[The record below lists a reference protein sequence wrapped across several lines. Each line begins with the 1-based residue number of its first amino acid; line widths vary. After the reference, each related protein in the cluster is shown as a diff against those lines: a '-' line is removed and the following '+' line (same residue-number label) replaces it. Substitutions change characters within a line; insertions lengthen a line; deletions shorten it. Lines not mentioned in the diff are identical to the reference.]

1 MAASN
6 SPKRKHKKDLG
17 AVPSAPPSFSRRGKS
32 WTLFTVKNCAFI
44 SASAASTCGNSEGHG
59 LAGVAEVSRGG
70 GRAGR
75 ATRANATLATAFNTL
90 PQSPSSDRCSHH
102 LVYTRD

>member
-1 MAASN
+1 MTDHGRQQLPETQTQEGPRRCPICAAFLQS
-6 SPKRKHKKDLG
+6 
-17 AVPSAPPSFSRRGKS
+17 SRKS

-59 LAGVAEVSRGG
+59 LAGVAEASRGG

-90 PQSPSSDRCSHH
+90 PQSPSSERCSHH
-102 LVYTRD
+102 L